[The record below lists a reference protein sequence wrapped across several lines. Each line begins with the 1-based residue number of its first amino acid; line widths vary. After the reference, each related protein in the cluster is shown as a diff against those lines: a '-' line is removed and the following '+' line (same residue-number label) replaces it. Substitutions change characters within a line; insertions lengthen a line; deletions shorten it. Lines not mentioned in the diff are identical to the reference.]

1 MKKIIFSLSII
12 LTVFLST
19 QSFSDEKTVSV
30 KYKIYGKA
38 KVTDGDTIVIKQWY
52 PKEKIYKDHKV
63 RLFGIDAPEKKQ
75 ICKDKNNKDYNCG
88 IVATKALR
96 NFVGNEN
103 VLCIFDNWDIY
114 KRVLGICGIPDI
126 GIGGKDVFL
135 YLNGFM
141 VSNGYA
147 VAYTKYSKKFEKNED
162 FAKKYKRGVWQGEFD
177 MPWEWRRK
185 NK

>member
-1 MKKIIFSLSII
+1 M
-12 LTVFLST
+12 
-19 QSFSDEKTVSV
+19 
-30 KYKIYGKA
+30 
-38 KVTDGDTIVIKQWY
+38 
-52 PKEKIYKDHKV
+52 
-63 RLFGIDAPEKKQ
+63 
-75 ICKDKNNKDYNCG
+75 
-88 IVATKALR
+88 R
-96 NFVGNEN
+96 NFVGNQN

-114 KRVLGICGIPDI
+114 KRVLGICGITDNI
-126 GIGGKDVFL
+126 DGGDMFL
-135 YLNGFM
+135 YLNGYM